1 VSFQE
6 GQKLAN
12 KIEAAG
18 YVECSALTM
27 QNISHV
33 FHEAMKAVVMARTG
47 KGKKQKKQK
56 NAGAGS
62 KPGCQC
68 VLF

>member
-1 VSFQE
+1 MSFQE

-33 FHEAMKAVVMARTG
+33 FHEAMKAVVMARSG
-47 KGKKQKKQK
+47 KGKKQKKHK
-56 NAGAGS
+56 NAAAGS
-62 KPGCQC
+62 KPGCKC